1 MKKRVSLVLSSGGAR
16 GIAHIGV
23 IEELENRGYE
33 IGSIS
38 GTSMGALVGGIYAA
52 GGLKLFKEWM
62 LTLDRMDVF
71 ILVDFTLSGRGIVK
85 GEKVLLE
92 MKKIIPDINI
102 EDLRIPFTAIATD
115 ILNGEEIIFDKGSL
129 YNAIRASV
137 SIPTVFTPFEYQGLT
152 LVDGGVINP
161 VPINRVKRTENDIL
175 VVVDVNAK
183 IPFTR
188 IIQKQE
194 ISVEKK
200 LAKDKRFSK
209 YVQLLSHKFDSLIPK
224 NEKDKLGYF
233 NLIAK
238 TTNLMVHQ
246 ISKMVIEKGNPDVL
260 VYVPHA
266 SFGVFDFYKADEII
280 QLGREQA
287 KQALDAF
294 ERK

>member
-1 MKKRVSLVLSSGGAR
+1 MKKVVSLVLSSGGAR

-52 GGLKLFKEWM
+52 GGLELFKEWI

-71 ILVDFTLSGRGIVK
+71 SLVDFTLSGRGLVK
-85 GEKVLLE
+85 GEKVLEE
-92 MKKIIPDINI
+92 MKKIIPDTNI
-102 EDLRIPFTAIATD
+102 ENLRIPYAAIATD
-115 ILNGEEIIFDKGSL
+115 IVNGKEIVFEKGSL
-129 YNAIRASV
+129 YHAIRASV

-152 LVDGGVINP
+152 FVDGGVMNP
-161 VPINRVKRTENDIL
+161 VPINRVKRSSGDLL
-175 VVVDVNAK
+175 VVVDVNAD
-183 IPFTR
+183 IPC
-188 IIQKQE
+188 KKKE
-194 ISVEKK
+194 IA
-200 LAKDKRFSK
+200 LAKKEENLLISDKRFSK
-209 YVQLLSHKFDSLIPK
+209 YVHLLTHKFNSLMPK

-233 NLIAK
+233 NILNK

-246 ISKMVIEKGNPDVL
+246 LSLMAIEKGKPDVM
-260 VYVPHA
+260 VNVPHE

-280 QLGREQA
+280 QVGRERA
-287 KQALDAF
+287 KQALNVF